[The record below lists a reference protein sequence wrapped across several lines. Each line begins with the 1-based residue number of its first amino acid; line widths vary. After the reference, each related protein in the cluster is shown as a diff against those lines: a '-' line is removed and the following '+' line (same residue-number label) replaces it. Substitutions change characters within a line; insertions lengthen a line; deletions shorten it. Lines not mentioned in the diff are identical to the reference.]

1 MGGFVRYLVIWGAPC
16 GPHSDS
22 LCLATRAQACPMLRK
37 EGLRIRSVSLLL
49 FVLVACAGAGGAD
62 SSVTTP
68 PAVTSTGAPV
78 STTVD
83 STTST
88 TSATVT
94 TLAPDAAPPEIR
106 GTWTTT
112 IAATGAVVELTLRP
126 TTWTMDIRQENFQ
139 QSGKI
144 SVEGDTIEFSLGE
157 FCQGSGSY
165 TWALER
171 EMLTFAVQ
179 GVDECGRSR
188 VLDGITYTFL
198 APLP

>member
-1 MGGFVRYLVIWGAPC
+1 MRVRL
-16 GPHSDS
+16 
-22 LCLATRAQACPMLRK
+22 M
-37 EGLRIRSVSLLL
+37 SLLVL
-49 FVLVACAGAGGAD
+49 VLVACGGAGGAD
-62 SSVTTP
+62 RTVTTP
-68 PAVTSTGAPV
+68 PPASTSTSAPL
-78 STTVD
+78 STTVTP
-83 STTST
+83 STST
-88 TSATVT
+88 TVATTT

-126 TTWTMDIRQENFQ
+126 TTWTMDIQRENFQ

-157 FCQGSGSY
+157 FCQGSGLY
-165 TWALER
+165 TWVVEG